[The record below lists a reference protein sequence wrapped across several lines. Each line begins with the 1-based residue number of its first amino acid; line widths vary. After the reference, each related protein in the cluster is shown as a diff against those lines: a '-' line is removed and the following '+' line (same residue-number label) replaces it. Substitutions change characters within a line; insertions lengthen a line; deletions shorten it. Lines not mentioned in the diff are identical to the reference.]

1 MLVSHYHARAYIV
14 FDRHASTREL
24 RATVSYRTR
33 KLKMQNNVTCD
44 DYDMTVA
51 EGKSK
56 EYNLRN
62 IPQEKQAASKV

>member
-1 MLVSHYHARAYIV
+1 
-14 FDRHASTREL
+14 
-24 RATVSYRTR
+24 
-33 KLKMQNNVTCD
+33 MQNNVTCD